1 MSQTSISNMTPTTL
15 YEPISKDAVHW
26 LLRHVEDHV
35 DKERIEKVTCVL
47 CTTLKHFNDDGS
59 GVEVK
64 YHRKYEID
72 GRDYGRLYSTCGGFQ
87 MLWKVFRGALVRHSM
102 GLYGIKLYD
111 VEM

>member
-1 MSQTSISNMTPTTL
+1 MSQTTL

-26 LLRHVEDHV
+26 LLRNAEEYVEEKWI
-35 DKERIEKVTCVL
+35 KEVTCVL

-64 YHRKYEID
+64 YHRKFEID

-87 MLWKVFRGALVRHSM
+87 ML
-102 GLYGIKLYD
+102 
-111 VEM
+111 